1 LLNTIG
7 KECFFRQNNILENM
21 FSDMKRIYRIIILLI
36 ASTLVVMFSS
46 GCVVALV
53 AVGAGALS
61 SKNSEIPYTFSD
73 GEMKRVESTTM
84 DKALISLEKT
94 AKDMKFTIES
104 QSRDASNSVIEAKDS
119 KGTKIN
125 IGLEKVTDNTVEIKI
140 KVGSVGDEK
149 YSYKI
154 LKTLRKNIL
163 SVK

>member
-7 KECFFRQNNILENM
+7 KECFFRHNNILENV
-21 FSDMKRIYRIIILLI
+21 FSDMKRIYRVIILLI
-36 ASTLVVMFSS
+36 AATLVVMFSS

-53 AVGAGALS
+53 AVGAGAIS

-84 DKALISLEKT
+84 DKALIALEKT

-125 IGLEKVTDNTVEIKI
+125 IALEKVTDNTVEIKI

>member
-1 LLNTIG
+1 
-7 KECFFRQNNILENM
+7 
-21 FSDMKRIYRIIILLI
+21 
-36 ASTLVVMFSS
+36 
-46 GCVVALV
+46 
-53 AVGAGALS
+53 
-61 SKNSEIPYTFSD
+61 
-73 GEMKRVESTTM
+73 MKRVESTTM
-84 DKALISLEKT
+84 DKALIALEKT

-125 IGLEKVTDNTVEIKI
+125 IALEKVTDNTVEIKI

>member
-1 LLNTIG
+1 
-7 KECFFRQNNILENM
+7 M